1 MTSLKLVMMT
11 INPHCDN
18 LWCREGR
25 RSSDG
30 LVAQGIVAFQQRLY
44 DKEKAEEVVDLHQVV
59 QKMIRIAVMMTIME
73 REDYRDDN
81 DDVLKVREEARELA
95 IKFGE
100 EEDVE
105 ARETVKTS
113 NYHRLVAI
121 IHLDM
126 I

>member
-1 MTSLKLVMMT
+1 M
-11 INPHCDN
+11 
-18 LWCREGR
+18 
-25 RSSDG
+25 
-30 LVAQGIVAFQQRLY
+30 AQGIVAFQQRLY

-59 QKMIRIAVMMTIME
+59 HKMIRIAVMMTIME

-105 ARETVKTS
+105 SRETVKTS
-113 NYHRLVAI
+113 NYHRLVAM

>member
-1 MTSLKLVMMT
+1 M
-11 INPHCDN
+11 
-18 LWCREGR
+18 
-25 RSSDG
+25 
-30 LVAQGIVAFQQRLY
+30 VAQGIVAFQQRLY

-59 QKMIRIAVMMTIME
+59 HKMMRIAVMMTIME
-73 REDYRDDN
+73 REEYHDHN

-105 ARETVKTS
+105 AREIVKTS

>member
-1 MTSLKLVMMT
+1 M
-11 INPHCDN
+11 
-18 LWCREGR
+18 
-25 RSSDG
+25 
-30 LVAQGIVAFQQRLY
+30 VAQGIVAFQQRLY

-81 DDVLKVREEARELA
+81 DDALKVREEARELA

-100 EEDVE
+100 EEEVE
-105 ARETVKTS
+105 ARETLVKTS